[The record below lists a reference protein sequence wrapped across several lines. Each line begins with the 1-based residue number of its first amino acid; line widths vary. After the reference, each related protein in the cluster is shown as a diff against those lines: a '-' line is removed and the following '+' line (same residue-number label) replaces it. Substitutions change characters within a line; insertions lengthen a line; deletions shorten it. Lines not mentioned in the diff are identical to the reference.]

1 MQPRVTSRR
10 TGRDLCGGTS
20 ARAIAG
26 RWQMEDP
33 KDGAA
38 EEADGRES
46 ANEAPSEKKDE
57 VQEQLEESFP
67 ASDPPSY

>member
-1 MQPRVTSRR
+1 
-10 TGRDLCGGTS
+10 
-20 ARAIAG
+20 
-26 RWQMEDP
+26 MEDP

-57 VQEQLEESFP
+57 VQEQSEESFP